1 MLSQDSFLFSEVFTF
16 EFGLTPQFTP
26 VSERPRVFLFLSLEM
41 IAVVALLATVTSP
54 PPPPPTNILVAYH
67 SQTNRTEGLAHLI
80 GHFAGSE
87 TDVIVRTKPV
97 TQVTCE
103 DMNWYHGIALG
114 SPVFWGMMS
123 GVTKQFLDDVQQKC
137 WDWPVKALRWK
148 VGAGFATGAHL
159 ASGKSATIQALH
171 TFFLS
176 VQMVVVA
183 NEPPATCLLGACA
196 TNRNESAPIPVY
208 TAEEKADAASL
219 AKRLVTL
226 SKAMRPLIDSGSF

>member
-1 MLSQDSFLFSEVFTF
+1 MLADASNFPSKFL
-16 EFGLTPQFTP
+16 G
-26 VSERPRVFLFLSLEM
+26 M

-87 TDVIVRTKPV
+87 ADVIVRTKPV

-196 TNRNESAPIPVY
+196 TNRNESAPVPVY

-226 SKAMRPLIDSGSF
+226 SKAMRPLIESGSF